1 VRRTPLADSSP
12 ITSRDNVQYKALR
25 KLAGSGRERRKS
37 GLTLLEGLHLIEAWR
52 SSGRDLQK
60 IVLSAAGAARRE
72 HAHWLAAH
80 PQLPLVV
87 LADSLFGELAEAE
100 SPTGILAVVAAPLPD
115 RLPRPDLD
123 SVVLDGVQDPGNVGT
138 ILRSAAAAGFR
149 QALLTGDCAQAWS
162 GKTLRAG
169 MGAHFAIDVFEAI
182 DAVGF
187 LASFEGT
194 VAVTQLEATVSLYSA
209 RLVSPIAWVFGHEGE
224 GVRPAVAATSNLRVR
239 IPMPGAVESLN
250 VGAAA
255 AVCLFETVRQ
265 RLANPR

>member
-1 VRRTPLADSSP
+1 MKRSPLADSSP
-12 ITSRDNVQYKALR
+12 ITSRDNAQYKVLR

-52 SSGRDLQK
+52 SSGRELQK
-60 IVLSAAGAARRE
+60 IVLSAAGVARSE
-72 HAHWLAAH
+72 NAQWLAAH
-80 PQLPLVV
+80 FQLPRVV
-87 LADSLFGELAEAE
+87 LADALFGELAEAE
-100 SPTGILAVVAAPLPD
+100 SPTGILALVAAPLPD
-115 RLPRPDLD
+115 HPPCLDVD
-123 SVVLDGVQDPGNVGT
+123 SVVLDGVQDPGNVGA

-182 DAVGF
+182 DAVEF
-187 LASFEGT
+187 LSGFEGT
-194 VAVTQLEATVSLYSA
+194 VAITQLEATVSLYSA
-209 RLVSPIAWVFGHEGE
+209 KLVSPIAWVFGHEGE

-250 VGAAA
+250 VAAAA

-265 RLANPR
+265 RLTNPT